1 MTKSKKKANIEGQGT
16 LSTFAG
22 VQKPV
27 QASAVQQAKEPK
39 KNHAH
44 VNDHWLRDP
53 ELKAWLSL
61 RSRRWGS
68 PTLFRHSGRHH
79 RIPVDFTGIGR

>member
-44 VNDHWLRDP
+44 FNDNWLRDP
-53 ELKAWLSL
+53 ELKAWLYRNEDATLMFCLICKSAG
-61 RSRRWGS
+61 RSN
-68 PTLFRHSGRHH
+68 
-79 RIPVDFTGIGR
+79 IFTF